1 MSFSRTKI
9 IKLSPI
15 KQMELLASKIP
26 DVVSLAQ
33 GVPSFDTPEI
43 IKKAALKALNRGVV
57 AKYSLTY
64 GLPELRETIEQKL
77 AEENMYYDFEKEII
91 VTAGSIE
98 AITASLI
105 SIIDNKKNEVILFSP
120 SYTSYPE
127 AVKVAGGQPVFVN
140 LIERGNT
147 QIYTNNRSGLTQM
160 GWRIDFKSLERKVN
174 SRTAAIIIC
183 NPNNPTG
190 TIFPKEDLLKIAE
203 LAWKRK
209 FFIICDEVYKDFVYD
224 SAFRGNH
231 NSLPAENSF
240 AESIAGERLKIYERV
255 ENLPGDPERRR
266 QGGKFSSGAS
276 LNFDARK
283 PTNEKEFSAFFSLAQ
298 LPELR
303 KIVIRVFSLSKA
315 YAMTG
320 WRIGFLHSDEEN
332 VKEIIKVH
340 DALVTCAPVIS
351 QYAAM
356 AALDFADQEIEEFRQ
371 KYQARRDLICQHL
384 DELSDFFSYQ
394 KPQGSYFV
402 FPRITRI
409 DTDRNTDR
417 HRYIRVD
424 PFSNLCRSVSW
435 RFAIDLL
442 EKAHVAVVPGIA
454 FGPSGENHIRMSFGR
469 SEKDINEAMKRIK
482 EYFSI

>member
-1 MSFSRTKI
+1 MFSRTKN

-15 KQMELLASKIP
+15 KQIELLASKIP
-26 DVVSLAQ
+26 DVISLAQ

-105 SIIDNKKNEVILFSP
+105 SIINDKKNEVILFSP
-120 SYTSYPE
+120 TYTSYSE
-127 AVKVAGGQPVFVN
+127 AVKVAGGRPIFVN
-140 LIERGNT
+140 LVEK
-147 QIYTNNRSGLTQM
+147 L
-160 GWRIDFKSLERKVN
+160 GWQIDFKNLSKKISN
-174 SRTAAIIIC
+174 KTAAIIIC

-190 TIFPKEDLLKIAE
+190 TIFSRENLLKIAE
-203 LAWKRK
+203 LACKRK
-209 FFIICDEVYKDFVYD
+209 IFIICDEVYKDFVYD
-224 SAFRGNH
+224 IRNYADLHADLIKETRSARG
-231 NSLPAENSF
+231 S
-240 AESIAGERLKIYERV
+240 
-255 ENLPGDPERRR
+255 
-266 QGGKFSSGAS
+266 AS
-276 LNFDARK
+276 DQRNIDQR
-283 PTNEKEFSAFFSLAQ
+283 ESAFFSLAQ
-298 LPELR
+298 IPELR

-340 DALVTCAPVIS
+340 DSLVTCAPVIS

-356 AALDFADQEIEEFRQ
+356 AALDFADKEIEEFRQ

-384 DELSDFFSYQ
+384 DELSEFFSYQ
-394 KPQGSYFV
+394 KPEGSYFV
-402 FPRITRI
+402 FPKITQTNADGAQTNAEKSPRQSA
-409 DTDRNTDR
+409 
-417 HRYIRVD
+417 
-424 PFSNLCRSVSW
+424 FSQRESVSW

-469 SEKDINEAMKRIK
+469 SEKDINEAMRRIK
-482 EYFSI
+482 EYLG